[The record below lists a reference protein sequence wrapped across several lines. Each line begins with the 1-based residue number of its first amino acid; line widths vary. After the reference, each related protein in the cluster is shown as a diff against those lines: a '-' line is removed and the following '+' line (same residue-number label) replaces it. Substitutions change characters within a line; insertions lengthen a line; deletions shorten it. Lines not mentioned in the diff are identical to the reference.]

1 VHWITLVS
9 FGVLKIKEGLIIITA
24 PPGTQNLGAD
34 PLQYVMQNLTCKGTL
49 VGSMKDASIALDYA
63 KRGLLKQICEVWP
76 IDKLPEA
83 VEKLRKSQVAGRIV
97 IDFNA

>member
-1 VHWITLVS
+1 
-9 FGVLKIKEGLIIITA
+9 
-24 PPGTQNLGAD
+24 
-34 PLQYVMQNLTCKGTL
+34 
-49 VGSMKDASIALDYA
+49 MKDASMALDYA